1 MQAGDMFPHFVLQD
15 ENGEKV
21 DSDALRGV
29 RYVIYFY
36 SKDNTPG
43 CTKEAV
49 EFTGLYPK
57 FMLRNVPIFG
67 VSGDSPETHRKF
79 RESQGLKV
87 KLLSDPDHALAKEV
101 GAFGTKK
108 LYGKEVVGNIRST
121 FIVGRDGVAEEA
133 WTNVKAG
140 GHAQKVLDAML
151 SHFRDD
157 EPMEF

>member
-57 FMLRNVPIFG
+57 FMLGTSPYSESAGIPPRPTGN
-67 VSGDSPETHRKF
+67 SGRV
-79 RESQGLKV
+79 RV
-87 KLLSDPDHALAKEV
+87 
-101 GAFGTKK
+101 
-108 LYGKEVVGNIRST
+108 
-121 FIVGRDGVAEEA
+121 
-133 WTNVKAG
+133 
-140 GHAQKVLDAML
+140 
-151 SHFRDD
+151 
-157 EPMEF
+157 

>member
-101 GAFGTKK
+101 
-108 LYGKEVVGNIRST
+108 VGNIRST
-121 FIVGRDGVAEEA
+121 FIVGRDGVVEEA

>member
-1 MQAGDMFPHFVLQD
+1 MQAGDIFPHFVLQD

-57 FMLRNVPIFG
+57 FMLRNQKIIYKYIFYNMYG
-67 VSGDSPETHRKF
+67 HIYN
-79 RESQGLKV
+79 GL
-87 KLLSDPDHALAKEV
+87 
-101 GAFGTKK
+101 
-108 LYGKEVVGNIRST
+108 
-121 FIVGRDGVAEEA
+121 
-133 WTNVKAG
+133 
-140 GHAQKVLDAML
+140 
-151 SHFRDD
+151 
-157 EPMEF
+157 